1 MPSSLSVTELFK
13 IAKLR
18 VCGPVPWGKKVPE
31 NKPGVYVIAVVSRPR
46 SHCGSRKISYLPADI
61 AVRWIARQPVIYIGR
76 TTSSLSRRVGQFYRQ
91 EYGKK
96 SPHRGGQA
104 VRLLKCDLWV
114 YWSPSDNPFVAE
126 DKMIERFREKVGSL
140 PFANRMR
147 SARVRGRPK
156 KNVDK

>member
-1 MPSSLSVTELFK
+1 MPLALTVTELFK
-13 IAKLR
+13 AAKLR

-61 AVRWIARQPVIYIGR
+61 VVRWIPRQPVIYIGR
-76 TTSSLSRRVGQFYRQ
+76 TRRSLSRRVSRFYRHV
-91 EYGKK
+91 YGKR
-96 SPHRGGQA
+96 SPLRRGQA
-104 VRLLKCDLWV
+104 VKLLKCGLWV

-147 SARVRGRPK
+147 SARVRVRSRK
-156 KNVDK
+156 TVHS